1 MSAMND
7 LMMSIADCIEYGLSD
22 YDISNSL
29 HIEPEW
35 VAEIRK
41 EYEEVE

>member
-7 LMMSIADCIEYGLSD
+7 LLLSIADCIEHGMSD

-35 VAEIRK
+35 VAQVRE
-41 EYEEVE
+41 EYEEAE